1 MATKNTKEQNDKKI
15 KEAEEAVDRFCC
27 SYSDLVN
34 AFEDTHDV
42 QFEKIAPQLV
52 DSLLSTGA
60 SKREYEGILLKALCN
75 SIRDE
80 SPISSE
86 VSKMRSVVDEN
97 GMGGGRTA
105 LQQYFTT
112 IGKLYDKNNN
122 NYDIEYCDENREKL
136 IEMNLKSVIS
146 IAKRYIGNGLS
157 LEELI
162 SAGNEGLCIAFDKYD
177 PSRQKLRDE
186 VLKSVEEM
194 EEGKEYSYEDVE
206 KVLDSMFQYGSLS
219 NAFNTKFKRNRLYKK
234 QEVMQWVNKNVRPA
248 KFNSIAVMWINAY
261 IIIELDKYSRIIRKP
276 KKEIKNESAG
286 LSPKDVYYDISS
298 PIGDDGRSFE
308 NSLPDDTSSIDDL
321 EIEEAHKSF
330 RNVLQ
335 LLLEGV
341 SIRNRRI
348 IMQRYGIGLPRPM
361 SPKEIS
367 QRENI
372 SIARISQII
381 KKTMDAMQHN
391 YKKHQD
397 VIDPDVLYDML
408 ERCGKCM

>member
-1 MATKNTKEQNDKKI
+1 MATKNTKERNDKKI
-15 KEAEEAVDRFCC
+15 KEAEEAVDKFCC

-80 SPISSE
+80 SPISNE
-86 VSKMRSVVDEN
+86 VSKMRSIVDEN
-97 GMGGGRTA
+97 GIGGRTA

-194 EEGKEYSYEDVE
+194 EEGKEYSFEEVA
-206 KVLDSMFQYGSLS
+206 KLTVLVCLPVFAQS
-219 NAFNTKFKRNRLYKK
+219 
-234 QEVMQWVNKNVRPA
+234 
-248 KFNSIAVMWINAY
+248 
-261 IIIELDKYSRIIRKP
+261 
-276 KKEIKNESAG
+276 
-286 LSPKDVYYDISS
+286 
-298 PIGDDGRSFE
+298 GRF
-308 NSLPDDTSSIDDL
+308 
-321 EIEEAHKSF
+321 
-330 RNVLQ
+330 
-335 LLLEGV
+335 
-341 SIRNRRI
+341 
-348 IMQRYGIGLPRPM
+348 
-361 SPKEIS
+361 
-367 QRENI
+367 
-372 SIARISQII
+372 
-381 KKTMDAMQHN
+381 
-391 YKKHQD
+391 
-397 VIDPDVLYDML
+397 
-408 ERCGKCM
+408 